1 LVRSVFAALVVLLLG
16 GAAAGAYWYFVLS
29 SAQAVQQQGGRRASG
44 PPMVEAIRVE
54 TAPALTTVEAVG
66 TLVSNEAVTLRP
78 EVSGRI
84 SEINFIEG
92 APVKRSTV
100 LVKLDSSIEEAELDQ
115 ARARLALAESNLDR
129 ARELRRTSAGT
140 QRSLDEAQSAQKISD
155 AEVKLAAARLAKRS
169 LGAPFDGR
177 VGLRKVSVGE
187 FINAGT
193 ELVRVEQIERL
204 KVDFRIP
211 EIFLRELKVGQAIEV
226 TLDAFPAE
234 TFPGSIYAID
244 PAVDENGR
252 AVVIRAR
259 IENPGPEPRLRPGLF
274 ARVRLTLAE
283 RAEALW
289 VPEEALVPAGS
300 GQSVFKLIAGADA
313 NSPVAKQTVVELG
326 KRLGGKV
333 EVVRGLSA
341 EDVVVTA
348 GVLKV
353 RDGAPVRVAPAGSSN
368 TPVAAAPNAKS
379 S

>member
-1 LVRSVFAALVVLLLG
+1 MIRSVVAALVVLLLG

-44 PPMVEAIRVE
+44 PPMVEAVKVE
-54 TAPALTTVEAVG
+54 VAPALTTVEAVG

-84 SEINFIEG
+84 SEINFVEG
-92 APVKRSTV
+92 TPVKSGAV

-115 ARARLALAESNLDR
+115 ARARLSLAESNLDR

-169 LGAPFDGR
+169 LLAPFDGR
-177 VGLRKVSVGE
+177 VGLRRVSVGE

-193 ELVRVEQIERL
+193 ELVRIEQIDRL

-211 EIFLRELKVGQAIEV
+211 EIFLRELRIGQAIAV
-226 TLDAFPAE
+226 TLDAFPAD

-259 IENPGPEPRLRPGLF
+259 IENPGLEPRLRPGLF
-274 ARVRLTLAE
+274 ARVKLTLAE

-289 VPEEALVPAGS
+289 VPEEALVPAGTS
-300 GQSVFKLIAGADA
+300 QSVFRLVPATD
-313 NSPVAKQTVVELG
+313 PDTRTAKQVVVELG
-326 KRLGGKV
+326 KRMDGKV
-333 EVVRGLSA
+333 EIIKGLA
-341 EDVVVTA
+341 PDDVIVTA

-353 RDGAPVRVAPAGSSN
+353 RDGAPVRVTPAASSS
-368 TPVAAAPNAKS
+368 TPMAAVPSSKS